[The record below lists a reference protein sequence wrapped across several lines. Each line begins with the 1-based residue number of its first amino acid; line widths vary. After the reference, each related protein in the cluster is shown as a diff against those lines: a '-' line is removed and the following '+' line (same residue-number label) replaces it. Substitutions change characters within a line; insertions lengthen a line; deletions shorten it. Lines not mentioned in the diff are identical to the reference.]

1 MSLMSGAM
9 SPVSEILEEG
19 GPGSQPLTHL
29 HLPSHPQTII
39 FLRMKPGLSR
49 SQHQAWHLGCLV
61 GLCPLILTLAMPS
74 WGLTDPV
81 PSRSSTWQVFNPA
94 EQ

>member
-1 MSLMSGAM
+1 MFPMSGAC
-9 SPVSEILEEG
+9 VSISKIPEEG

-29 HLPSHPQTII
+29 HLPSQPQTTV

-61 GLCPLILTLAMPS
+61 GLYPLTPTLVMPS

-81 PSRSSTWQVFNPA
+81 PSRSSTQQIINPA